1 MQLLS
6 RTVCTSTVLTTI
18 CACSLMRCWINP
30 AVNDLTFTKFQKN
43 SFTWSSCQV
52 YGLLLSN
59 QSEPS
64 NVHKNWILW
73 HLPLKN
79 NICTPA
85 VNHRWCLVILTCA
98 SVRYSSCSTANR
110 NWRHI
115 NCDKR
120 QCGFRLS
127 CESRVLLCPL
137 SVKSKNTQSR
147 DVVCM
152 WRKETMKTDAA
163 QGKIKYVACLLSH
176 CLIF

>member
-1 MQLLS
+1 MS
-6 RTVCTSTVLTTI
+6 CR
-18 CACSLMRCWINP
+18 INP
-30 AVNDLTFTKFQKN
+30 AVNDLTFTKFQKQFLRGRH
-43 SFTWSSCQV
+43 SMFMDRSCQTRLSRQTCIKIESFDICLWRITFARQRPTIV
-52 YGLLLSN
+52 DVSSFWFVLLWDI
-59 QSEPS
+59 PS
-64 NVHKNWILW
+64 RSMA
-73 HLPLKN
+73 
-79 NICTPA
+79 C
-85 VNHRWCLVILTCA
+85 R
-98 SVRYSSCSTANR
+98 NR
-110 NWRHI
+110 RNI

-120 QCGFRLS
+120 QRGYRLS